1 MNAVIVIE
9 AAEAWETEAEIV
21 WGAGDLAEVE
31 VTVAG
36 AVVQEVVEDTVAA
49 VDTVVVE
56 ETPSL
61 ELPRDRRI

>member
-9 AAEAWETEAEIV
+9 AAEAWETEAEFV

>member
-36 AVVQEVVEDTVAA
+36 AVVQEVVEDTV
-49 VDTVVVE
+49 VVE